1 MTSDVYCPCCGHKLL
16 VDWEFEE
23 VVMISSD
30 SAADGTEHVLYG
42 DERAP
47 EIVWRISHKIVWRI
61 SYKRYTRC
69 PVCGTKLEISHTL
82 VPHFTAEF
90 AR

>member
-1 MTSDVYCPCCGHKLL
+1 MTSDVYCPRCGHKLL

-23 VVMISSD
+23 VVKISSD

-42 DERAP
+42 DERDP
-47 EIVWRISHKIVWRI
+47 EIVWRV
-61 SYKRYTRC
+61 SYKSERTC
-69 PVCGTKLEISHTL
+69 PCCGAELEIGHVL

>member
-1 MTSDVYCPCCGHKLL
+1 MTSDVYCPRCGHKLL

-42 DERAP
+42 DERDP
-47 EIVWRISHKIVWRI
+47 MIVWRI

>member
-1 MTSDVYCPCCGHKLL
+1 MTSDVYCPRCGHKLL

-30 SAADGTEHVLYG
+30 AATDGTEHVLYG
-42 DERAP
+42 DERDP
-47 EIVWRISHKIVWRI
+47 GFVWHVKYDNSRK
-61 SYKRYTRC
+61 C
-69 PVCGTKLEISHTL
+69 PYCGTELEISHVL

-90 AR
+90 ARWCYGERQD

>member
-1 MTSDVYCPCCGHKLL
+1 MTSDVFCPCCGHKLL

-42 DERAP
+42 DERDP
-47 EIVWRISHKIVWRI
+47 EIVWRI

-69 PVCGTKLEISHTL
+69 PVCGTELEISHTL